1 MMEEFTNNTNK
12 ALLWNILYEQKFFNN
27 IPDTHVKEIQYIF
40 DREISNI
47 SQSNSKSGTSL
58 MQLNKNAIQVISS
71 RIQAYKEENSNF
83 HNKEKEMQNSLSRK
97 QAEFDALMNKATPD
111 VPDFTDQKDEP
122 FDTSNMAN
130 LLNRM
135 ISSREQQLKQVLTI
149 ESDKNPNNQE
159 NKIEE
164 KEEKVIEDKRQM
176 KNVIQ
181 EQTDVSSTPILRI
194 GSNLSLADENIMD
207 ISRTQRTSGTARIT
221 SNIDIPGAINND
233 TKMERNVSFTDDN
246 KPDKFLQNLKRFNS
260 NKHLNEEFI
269 GEQKFNKQS
278 KLDAISNQLTALM
291 EKVSSIER
299 TIERRDSMGSRSSFG
314 SFSLSP
320 PN

>member
-1 MMEEFTNNTNK
+1 
-12 ALLWNILYEQKFFNN
+12 
-27 IPDTHVKEIQYIF
+27 
-40 DREISNI
+40 
-47 SQSNSKSGTSL
+47 

-83 HNKEKEMQNSLSRK
+83 SDKEKEMQNSLSRK

-159 NKIEE
+159 IKIEE
-164 KEEKVIEDKRQM
+164 KEGNGKEGKEGKEEKGKEEKRLM
-176 KNVIQ
+176 NNEIQ

-194 GSNLSLADENIMD
+194 GSNLSLADENIMNL
-207 ISRTQRTSGTARIT
+207 SRTS
-221 SNIDIPGAINND
+221 SNIDIPGTINND

-246 KPDKFLQNLKRFNS
+246 NKPDKFLQNLKRFDS

-269 GEQKFNKQS
+269 GEQKFNEQS

-299 TIERRDSMGSRSSFG
+299 TMERRDSMGSRSSFG